1 MKEKQNI
8 AVVIGSILVFTLVV
22 ISFLGDKFIF
32 SNNFDI
38 ENDYNRTS
46 VYNVEKSDFDNNI
59 NDKENDT
66 YLIEGDFLA
75 DNVVTKEEK
84 NAMKHNTRVLQYL
97 VDTANENDIKIPKGI
112 YYFSK
117 GGTSSRGTEDY
128 VIKPKNGITITGAGT
143 DDDNG
148 TILKPYAVPGTIKY
162 GLDMFYWNEFSDSGG
177 SDVNYLENVSFNNF
191 IIDGES
197 VKGNIYNSSGKGFMI
212 NLCRNCYWD
221 NIIVKNTDGT
231 GFGMDNVINGKITN
245 STAINCGKNANIFS
259 EGASGFGIGTGFSD
273 DESMYIENCKSIG
286 NTKFGFF
293 FEHQGRFSKDYT
305 SSKSNGFK
313 VVNSIA
319 SGNLYNFGGLRAND
333 VLYNNCSAY
342 NDDTDN
348 DGTPKN
354 YTKLDIYFDDQ
365 SRRIE
370 INNFNSEYNF
380 NDVKQNTY
388 YNSVIKWGYD
398 HGIIYGIDK
407 SQFGIGQFVTRAEA
421 ITFLWRYAGRP
432 GDVLAGNLLSSNDPR
447 NSNLKIKFKDVSNSS
462 WYVSAVKWGVDSNI
476 INGVSDELFEPN
488 SNVTN
493 TQFITMLWRYAGEPV
508 VNTNAFPGISSQTY
522 YFNAINWAYSK
533 GIISNKLFYP
543 NKDCTREMVTVY
555 IYRYNLTIS

>member
-293 FEHQGRFSKDYT
+293 FEHQGCFSKDYT

-319 SGNLYNFGGLRAND
+319 SGNLL
-333 VLYNNCSAY
+333 
-342 NDDTDN
+342 
-348 DGTPKN
+348 
-354 YTKLDIYFDDQ
+354 
-365 SRRIE
+365 
-370 INNFNSEYNF
+370 
-380 NDVKQNTY
+380 
-388 YNSVIKWGYD
+388 
-398 HGIIYGIDK
+398 
-407 SQFGIGQFVTRAEA
+407 
-421 ITFLWRYAGRP
+421 
-432 GDVLAGNLLSSNDPR
+432 
-447 NSNLKIKFKDVSNSS
+447 
-462 WYVSAVKWGVDSNI
+462 
-476 INGVSDELFEPN
+476 
-488 SNVTN
+488 
-493 TQFITMLWRYAGEPV
+493 
-508 VNTNAFPGISSQTY
+508 
-522 YFNAINWAYSK
+522 
-533 GIISNKLFYP
+533 
-543 NKDCTREMVTVY
+543 
-555 IYRYNLTIS
+555 